1 MVGLLFPVVLLANGL
16 AAGVL
21 VGTQLG
27 GWPLL
32 RGLPPDR
39 YVQAHA
45 FFATRYDPFMP
56 LCFVFTFAGDAALAF
71 SDTGPR
77 RALFAAAALLTG
89 VAMAV
94 SLAKNVPVNRWLRTL
109 DPDRL
114 PADFARLDPRKHW
127 GAWNRVR
134 STLSVLAFAL
144 NCVALGFLLGAAA

>member
-1 MVGLLFPVVLLANGL
+1 MLGLLLPLVLLANGL

-56 LCFVFTFAGDAALAF
+56 VCFVVTFAGDLALVFA
-71 SDTGPR
+71 DDGPR
-77 RALFAAAALLTG
+77 RVAFGVAALLT
-89 VAMAV
+89 VTAMV
-94 SLAKNVPVNRWLRTL
+94 ISLVKNVPVNKWLRTL
-109 DPDRL
+109 DPDNL

-134 STLSVLAFAL
+134 GTLSVLAFAL
-144 NCVALGFLLGAAA
+144 NCAALGFLLSTRI